1 MKPIKISD
9 QLIQKIIKKES
20 LIGIIGLGYVG
31 LPLVV
36 RFGEEG
42 FKILGFDVD
51 SKKVAQLKKGE
62 SYLKAIPSSKI
73 SQFIR
78 DGNFDVTDDF
88 LRLDEPD
95 CILICVPT
103 PLSDKMEPDLQYI
116 ENTTDAI
123 QSRLRK
129 GQLVVLESTSY
140 PGTTEEL
147 ILPRLKSTGLIPGKD
162 FFLAYSPEREDPGNK
177 EFTTREIPKVVSGLT
192 PSCKKVATELYQ

>member
-1 MKPIKISD
+1 MNRLKISD
-9 QLIQKIIKKES
+9 QLIQKIKNKES

-31 LPLVV
+31 LPLVA
-36 RFGEEG
+36 RFAEEG

-51 SKKVAQLKKGE
+51 PKKVNQLKNSK
-62 SYLKAIPSSKI
+62 SYLKAVPSSKI

-78 DGNFDVTDDF
+78 DGKFDVTDDF
-88 LRLDEPD
+88 SRLGEPD

-116 ENTTDAI
+116 ENTTDSI
-123 QSRLRK
+123 QRQLRR

-147 ILPRLKSTGLIPGKD
+147 ILPRLKSTGLIPGKGR
-162 FFLAYSPEREDPGNK
+162 PRE
-177 EFTTREIPKVVSGLT
+177 
-192 PSCKKVATELYQ
+192 